1 MINKYWYRVKW
12 YDSYSDE
19 EKISEGYV
27 FGNTFSEAIEQ
38 LTKFYNEDNLI
49 RIDIKW
55 VDDTSCYIHEQN
67 ERVSMSVDDF

>member
-27 FGNTFSEAIEQ
+27 FGNTFSGAIEQ
-38 LTKFYNEDNLI
+38 LTKFYGEDNFI
-49 RIDIKW
+49 RVDIKW

-67 ERVSMSVDDF
+67 ERISMSGDDF